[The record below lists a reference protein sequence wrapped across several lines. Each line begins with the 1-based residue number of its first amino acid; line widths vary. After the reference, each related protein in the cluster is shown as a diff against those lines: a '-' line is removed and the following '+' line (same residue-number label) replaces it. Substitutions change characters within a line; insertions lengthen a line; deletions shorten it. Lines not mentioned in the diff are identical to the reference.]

1 MEIPEIFKE
10 TISFEATIDGHTGLF
25 KSLPANK
32 TILIDNDKFEG
43 CIERINK
50 NCKEVVYVDRA
61 NFFDK
66 LMEYK
71 PDIVILTFTTARTVE
86 FVRTRLPEATIYVPG
101 PTEENLK
108 VCTAIEDLERITYRP
123 EEEF

>member
-10 TISFEATIDGHTGLF
+10 TIRFEATIDGHTGLF

-50 NCKEVVYVDRA
+50 NCKKVIYTNRKD
-61 NFFDK
+61 FFRNIVK
-66 LMEYK
+66 YK

-86 FVRTRLPEATIYVPG
+86 FVRTRLPEATIYVSG
-101 PTEENLK
+101 PTDENLI

-123 EEEF
+123 EEEL